1 VRVTA
6 RYVGQSAVE
15 IARGVRGGEFSA
27 RDVVAEHLGHIA
39 AHDGAVGAFRTV
51 LTERALAEAEAVDA
65 RADRAALP
73 LAGVPVAIKDNLA
86 VAGEPTLDGSRGS
99 SEVPAERDH
108 ELVARL
114 RAAGAVVV
122 GITRLPEL
130 STWGTTDDADGVS
143 RNPWDLGHTS
153 GGSSGGAGAAVA
165 AGFVPIAQGN
175 DAMGSIRIPA
185 ACCGVVGIKPGTG
198 VVPAGIGVN
207 GWFGMSENGPLAT
220 TVADAVLA
228 LDVMAGRP
236 EGSSRQEVHRR
247 LRVAVSHRS
256 PVLGVLPDRDA
267 RDGLHRAARAL
278 VAAGHDAHTAGPPYP
293 MAVLRSALARWV
305 GGVAVDA
312 EQLEDMSLLQPRT
325 RRHVALGRQAID
337 RGLIREADRA
347 VWQEAVGEM
356 FGRYDVLLTPTLAG
370 PPPEAHR
377 WSQRSWLA
385 NLSANARFAPYAAP
399 WNLAGVPAMSVPAG
413 IRSDGLPAAV
423 QLVGA
428 PGSEALLLA
437 VAAQLEA
444 ALPWQRH
451 PGVEALRTA

>member
-1 VRVTA
+1 VTA

-27 RDVVAEHLGHIA
+27 RDVVAEHLEHIA
-39 AHDGAVGAFRTV
+39 ARDGAVGAFRTV
-51 LTERALAEAEAVDA
+51 LAERALAEADAVDA
-65 RADRAALP
+65 RKDRAELP
-73 LAGVPVAIKDNLA
+73 LAGVPVAVKDNLA

-99 SEVPAERDH
+99 SRVPATEDH

-114 RAAGAVVV
+114 RAAGAVIV

-130 STWGTTDDADGVS
+130 STWATSDDADGIA
-143 RNPWDLGHTS
+143 RNPWDLGRTS

-198 VVPAGIGVN
+198 VVPAGIGAN
-207 GWFGMSENGPLAT
+207 GWFGMAENGPLAT

-236 EGSSRQEVHRR
+236 EGSSRQEVPGR
-247 LRVAVSHRS
+247 LRIAVSHRS
-256 PVLGVLPDRDA
+256 PVIGIMPDRDA

-278 VAAGHDAHTAGPPYP
+278 VAAGHDAHTAGPTYP
-293 MAVLRSALARWV
+293 LPVLRSALARWV
-305 GGVAVDA
+305 GGVAMDA
-312 EQLEDMSLLQPRT
+312 ERLEDLSLLQPRT
-325 RRHVALGRQAID
+325 RRHVLLGRQAID

-347 VWQEAVGEM
+347 AWQDAVAEM
-356 FGRYDVLLTPTLAG
+356 FARYDVLITPTLAG
-370 PPPEAHR
+370 PPPEAAR
-377 WSQRSWLA
+377 WSERSWIW
-385 NLSANARFAPYAAP
+385 NIQANARFAPYAAP

-437 VAAQLEA
+437 VAAQLEV

-451 PGVEALRTA
+451 PAEPVTRTA